1 MINYKTIC
9 KINMSDKKDD
19 FVEAKPL
26 SEEDVD
32 EIRKRLSKLSNSDF
46 KKVEDLCV
54 KYKQLITGLIST
66 ARKQTKEEDEI
77 VEIERLKRL
86 LGLCSCDELFYRSK
100 DKIWAV
106 RNKLINKDL
115 NWFINRDYG
124 KLIKKDSKATLIETL
139 VNIIKDKL
147 TEMSTEERD
156 IYWNKGLQM
165 LLLVGEFKKIIGENA

>member
-1 MINYKTIC
+1 
-9 KINMSDKKDD
+9 MSDKKDD
-19 FVEAKPL
+19 FVEARPL

-32 EIRKRLSKLSNSDF
+32 KLRERLLKLSNGDF
-46 KKVEDLCV
+46 KKVEDICV

-115 NWFINRDYG
+115 DWFINRDYS

-139 VNIIKDKL
+139 VDIIKDKL
-147 TEMSTEERD
+147 KGMSVEERD
-156 IYWNKGLQM
+156 IYWNKGLEM
-165 LLLVGEFKKIIGENA
+165 LLLVGQFKKITGESV

>member
-1 MINYKTIC
+1 
-9 KINMSDKKDD
+9 MSDKKDD

-32 EIRKRLSKLSNSDF
+32 KLRERLLKLSNADF
-46 KKVEDLCV
+46 KKVEDICNR
-54 KYKQLITGLIST
+54 YKQLINGIIST

-86 LGLCSCDELFYRSK
+86 LGLCACDEIFYRSK
-100 DKIWAV
+100 DKIWSV

-115 NWFINRDYG
+115 DWFVNRDYS

-139 VNIIKDKL
+139 VDIIKDKIKGML
-147 TEMSTEERD
+147 PEERD
-156 IYWNKGLQM
+156 IYWNKGLEM
-165 LLLVGEFKKIIGENA
+165 LLLVGQFKKIIGEDA